1 MPVSRVT
8 NIYTYYTYI
17 YTHTQICK
25 VDVDP
30 QNGSP
35 CYFSGQFHNQP
46 CTFFETLEPG
56 DGEEKGNDAFA
67 EGRETAWISTP
78 SRPSQPGWS
87 SGGFNHQ
94 DVEI

>member
-1 MPVSRVT
+1 MSQ
-8 NIYTYYTYI
+8 IYIHIIHIYI
-17 YTHTQICK
+17 YTHTQIYK

-67 EGRETAWISTP
+67 EGREAAWISTP